1 MLKSV
6 TLKLQETNQEVPG
19 WLTSMAARSGSFGGS
34 KPRRGG
40 GGSRFGGRDFR
51 QDRGGGSY
59 GGGGGGYDAGCE
71 SLGYWRDCMSHS
83 TKLVKKRFACN
94 SKGSAN

>member
-1 MLKSV
+1 
-6 TLKLQETNQEVPG
+6 
-19 WLTSMAARSGSFGGS
+19 MAARSGSFGSS

-71 SLGYWRDCMSHS
+71 SSSECIWHS
-83 TKLVKKRFACN
+83 PHSEIAARFIDLEYLLDDLREDH
-94 SKGSAN
+94 SP